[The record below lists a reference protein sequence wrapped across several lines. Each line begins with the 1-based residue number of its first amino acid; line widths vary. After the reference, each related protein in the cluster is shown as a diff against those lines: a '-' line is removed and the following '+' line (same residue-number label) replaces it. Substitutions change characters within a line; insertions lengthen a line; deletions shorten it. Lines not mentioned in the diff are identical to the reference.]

1 MIGNAFWTWRK
12 LFRPELG
19 LLVALTVLEAVYNV
33 LPAVQPTLSRWIVN
47 DLVGGRTTA
56 VLLPGVMMSLTFLLP
71 DPLERLGQLPRS
83 ALEDRTVRRVDEL
96 VIDVGESMPDSGSVE
111 RPAIHNKIK
120 HAQNDLLML
129 ARVPHLSISVVAQAL
144 GVITLLGSLAS
155 LAWWLPLVL
164 LAAGIPHMRGEHKM
178 IMVRYTRMKE
188 QARIAREL
196 DYCMTAATEPQL
208 AKEIR
213 AFDLGEFF
221 LQRFDALSR
230 RTLAEMLRLR
240 LRSSRSAA
248 LGALGYGLAVAA
260 CFAYIAWQ
268 AAENRLTAGDISLY
282 LTAVTSL
289 FMGLFG
295 LGNVASMVANSLRQV
310 DALRELE
317 TEAGPGI
324 IISEP
329 GAPAPARFSHGITIS
344 AVTFGYPGTDEADDH
359 EPDLVLQGVDLQI
372 PAGKV
377 LALVGENGE
386 GKSTLVKLLT
396 RMYDPTSGAITIDG
410 VPIEQYD
417 LGSLRQRIATVYQ
430 DHARFALTAEQNMA
444 IGAPETLT
452 PQFPAEERRRRVE
465 DAAARGGAD
474 TVVAGLA
481 NGYDTELTRKFGG
494 VDLSGGEWQR
504 VATARAFLPDA
515 ALIILDEPTSA
526 LDVDAERRLFDSF
539 AELVQG
545 RTAIMISHRFS
556 TVRTADV
563 IAVLADGRIAEYGSH
578 HELMALNGH
587 YAELFNLQADRYRD

>member
-1 MIGNAFWTWRK
+1 MIGNALWTWRK

-19 LLVALTVLEAVYNV
+19 MLVALTVLEAIYNV

-47 DLVGGRTTA
+47 DLLRGRTAA
-56 VLLPGVMMSLTFLLP
+56 VLLPGLIMCLTFLLP

-83 ALEDRTVRRVDEL
+83 ALEDRTLRRVDEL
-96 VIDVGESMPDSGSVE
+96 VIDVGEAMPDSGSVE

-120 HAQNDLLML
+120 HAQDDLLML
-129 ARVPHLSISVVAQAL
+129 ARVPHLSISLVAQAL

-178 IMVRYTRMKE
+178 IMVRYTRMKD
-188 QARIAREL
+188 QARMAREL

-213 AFDLGEFF
+213 AFGLGDFF

-260 CFAYIAWQ
+260 CFGYIAWQ
-268 AAENRLTAGDISLY
+268 AAGSRLTAGDISLY

-310 DALRELE
+310 DALRELQ

-324 IISEP
+324 MISES
-329 GAPAPARFSHGITIS
+329 GTPAPARFAHGITMS

-359 EPDLVLQGVDLQI
+359 EAGLVLQGVDLQI

-396 RMYDPTSGAITIDG
+396 RMYDPTAGVIAVDG
-410 VPIEQYD
+410 VPIADYD
-417 LGSLRQRIATVYQ
+417 LASLRRRIATVYQ
-430 DHARFALTAEQNMA
+430 DHARFSLTLGENIAL
-444 IGAPETLT
+444 GVPDLLT
-452 PQFPAEERRRRVE
+452 RE
-465 DAAARGGAD
+465 DAERDRLIAAAAAKGGAAA
-474 TVVAGLA
+474 VAEKIG
-481 NGYDTELTRKFGG
+481 GYHTELTRRFGG

-539 AELVQG
+539 ADLVRG

-578 HELMALNGH
+578 AELMALDGR